1 MLDLP
6 SGLHDVRQRLLV
18 RPDALMLELGSGG
31 ELLVAQVR
39 AWMSLAMLS
48 MPLANV
54 LTGGK
59 LSETMIG
66 LFGVVVAIVLSQA
79 WLALARQRGRYRWLP
94 WATSTYDVTLTT
106 LVLALL
112 AADSPATGLNS
123 MVVWAFY
130 LISIAMTAMRND
142 GRLTLYTGLLALL
155 QYGVLALAVYAA
167 STQDQRVS
175 VDYGTVT
182 VANQVQRLVL
192 LALMTVLT
200 ATVVYRMQRL
210 VDMSGTDGLTGLPNR
225 TWLVHRFPS
234 MLDATRLRGTSL
246 SVCLI
251 DLDYFK
257 RINDEVGHLAGD
269 RALRHVVDVLNE
281 QLGEKECLA
290 RLGGEE
296 FALLLD
302 QPIGRA
308 WERLESMR
316 RSVAARAFVPEHGAD
331 PMRLTF
337 SAGIAAWPHD
347 GQDLSALLRRADA
360 RLRQAKREGR
370 NRVMARDA

>member
-1 MLDLP
+1 
-6 SGLHDVRQRLLV
+6 
-18 RPDALMLELGSGG
+18 MLELGSGG

-48 MPLANV
+48 MPLANI

-59 LSETMIG
+59 LGETLIG
-66 LFGVVVAIVLSQA
+66 LVGVVVAILLSQG
-79 WLALARQRGRYRWLP
+79 WLALARHRGRYRWLP
-94 WATSTYDVTLTT
+94 WATSTYDVSLTT

-112 AADSPATGLNS
+112 AIDSPATGLNS

-130 LISIAMTAMRND
+130 LVSIAMTAMRND
-142 GRLTLYTGLLALL
+142 GRLTLYTGLLA
-155 QYGVLALAVYAA
+155 VLEYAVLIVAVYAA
-167 STQDQRVS
+167 STPDQRLS

-182 VANQVQRLVL
+182 MANQLQRLVL
-192 LALMTVLT
+192 LGLMTVLT

-225 TWLVHRFPS
+225 TWLLHRFPA
-234 MLDATRLRGTSL
+234 MLDATRLQGSSL

-257 RINDEVGHLAGD
+257 RINDEFGHLVGD
-269 RALRHVVDVLNE
+269 RALRHVVDVIRE
-281 QLGEKECLA
+281 QLEDGECLA

-296 FALLLD
+296 FALLLAL
-302 QPIGRA
+302 PIGRA

-316 RSVAARAFVPEHGAD
+316 RAVAARPFLAEHGAD

-347 GQDLSALLRRADA
+347 GPDLSALLRRADA

>member
-66 LFGVVVAIVLSQA
+66 LLGVVVAIVLSQA

-167 STQDQRVS
+167 STPDQRVS

-192 LALMTVLT
+192 LALMTMLT

>member
-6 SGLHDVRQRLLV
+6 SGLHDVRQRLLA

-155 QYGVLALAVYAA
+155 QYAVLALAVYAA
-167 STQDQRVS
+167 STPDQRVS

-182 VANQVQRLVL
+182 ISNQVQRLVL
-192 LALMTVLT
+192 LALMTMLT

>member
-6 SGLHDVRQRLLV
+6 SGLHDVRQRLLA

-167 STQDQRVS
+167 STPDQRVS

-192 LALMTVLT
+192 LALMTMLT

>member
-66 LFGVVVAIVLSQA
+66 LLGVVVAIVLSQA

-167 STQDQRVS
+167 STPDQRVS

-192 LALMTVLT
+192 LALMTMLT

-234 MLDATRLRGTSL
+234 MLDAIRVHGSSL

-347 GQDLSALLRRADA
+347 GPDLSALLRRADA

>member
-6 SGLHDVRQRLLV
+6 SGLHDVRQRLLA

-155 QYGVLALAVYAA
+155 QYAVLALAVYAA
-167 STQDQRVS
+167 STPDQRVS

-192 LALMTVLT
+192 LALMTMLT

>member
-6 SGLHDVRQRLLV
+6 SGLHDVRQRLLA

-66 LFGVVVAIVLSQA
+66 LLGVVVAIVLSQA

-167 STQDQRVS
+167 STPDQRVS

-192 LALMTVLT
+192 LALMTMLT